1 MTSSK
6 AGWFVAVLA
15 ALCVPVAWPA
25 TQGNAV
31 AAKLSVKDIIDKYN
45 AARGGL
51 QAWRNVQ
58 SISLKGNMEAGYADS
73 AARAAQYVSGA
84 AMSSKAREQMIRK
97 QIAEGKPP
105 QRGKQVQ
112 LPFLLE
118 MKRPNKLRVEIEFAG
133 KTSVQVYDGENG
145 WLLRPYLNRD
155 DWEPFSPEQA
165 QLQAAEPG
173 IDGLLLD
180 AGAKGTQVDLEGVE
194 AVEGNA
200 AYKLK
205 LTRKAGE
212 VRHVWIDAKT
222 FLDVKIEGTPR
233 RMDGRMRTVWVYQ
246 RDFRTVE
253 GLKVPFELE
262 TAVDGYQDTHR
273 MTIEKVALNP
283 KLDATAFV
291 RPKA

>member
-1 MTSSK
+1 MRSSK

-25 TQGNAV
+25 TQGKAV
-31 AAKLSVKDIIDKYN
+31 AAKLSVKEIIDKYN

-58 SISLKGNMEAGYADS
+58 SISLNGKMDAGYADS
-73 AARAAQYVSGA
+73 AARTAQYVSGA

-165 QLQAAEPG
+165 QMQAAEPG

-222 FLDVKIEGTPR
+222 FLDVKIEGTPH

-253 GLKVPFELE
+253 GVKVPFELE
-262 TAVDGYQDTHR
+262 TAVDGYQDTHK
-273 MTIEKVALNP
+273 MTIDKVALNP
-283 KLDATAFV
+283 KLDDTAFV